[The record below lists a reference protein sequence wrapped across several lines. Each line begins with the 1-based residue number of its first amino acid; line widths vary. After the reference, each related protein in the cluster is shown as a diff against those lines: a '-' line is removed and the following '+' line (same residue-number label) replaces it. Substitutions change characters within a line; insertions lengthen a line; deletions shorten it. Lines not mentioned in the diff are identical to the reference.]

1 MNIGLGQIAI
11 IVILLFL
18 LWGNFPQIVKNVFTS
33 FHEFLEILKKKT
45 PPKNFDKSSD
55 KK

>member
-33 FHEFLEILKKKT
+33 FHEFLELFKKENKT
-45 PPKNFDKSSD
+45 KNSDKFSD